1 METAILA
8 IILFCVMIFPHE
20 LGHYIAA
27 KRLGVKVNEFAF
39 GMGPVIWKKQKGET
53 LHSIRLFPIGGFCSM
68 EGEDEDSDEPRA
80 FNNKKPWQ
88 KIIILAAGSFMNV
101 LCAIL
106 IMSIVVGVLGFTTT
120 TIDTVSEGSPAETA
134 GIMAGDEITAID
146 GQPIEAWT
154 DVSAAI
160 ASAEGGQIIMT
171 VQRDGRTLEA
181 AVTPEQTQDGA
192 FLIGITSRVSHNPF
206 RAVAEGAKS
215 TWNITV
221 SMFQT
226 LSQLFTG
233 QLGADSLSGPVGM
246 VQMVSQTT
254 QYGWWYY
261 GFLTA
266 LICINLAIINMLPL
280 PALDGGRIIFVIIS
294 MITGRPVS
302 QTTQYGWWYYGFLT
316 ALICINLAII
326 NMLPLPALDGG
337 RIIFVIISMIT
348 GRPVS
353 QKVEGTVHFVGIMLL
368 FGLMAYVTF
377 NDITRI
383 FG

>member
-192 FLIGITSRVSHNPF
+192 YLIGITSRVSHNPF
-206 RAVAEGAKS
+206 RAVAEGTKS
-215 TWNITV
+215 TWNITA

-246 VQMVSQTT
+246 VQM
-254 QYGWWYY
+254 
-261 GFLTA
+261 
-266 LICINLAIINMLPL
+266 
-280 PALDGGRIIFVIIS
+280 
-294 MITGRPVS
+294 VS

>member
-1 METAILA
+1 ME
-8 IILFCVMIFPHE
+8 
-20 LGHYIAA
+20 
-27 KRLGVKVNEFAF
+27 
-39 GMGPVIWKKQKGET
+39 KQKGET

-192 FLIGITSRVSHNPF
+192 YLIGITSRVSHNPF

-302 QTTQYGWWYYGFLT
+302 Q
-316 ALICINLAII
+316 
-326 NMLPLPALDGG
+326 
-337 RIIFVIISMIT
+337 
-348 GRPVS
+348 
-353 QKVEGTVHFVGIMLL
+353 KVEGTVHFVGIMLL

>member
-120 TIDTVSEGSPAETA
+120 TIDAVSEGSPAETA

-154 DVSAAI
+154 DVYAAI

-192 FLIGITSRVSHNPF
+192 YLIGITSRVSHNPF

-302 QTTQYGWWYYGFLT
+302 Q
-316 ALICINLAII
+316 
-326 NMLPLPALDGG
+326 
-337 RIIFVIISMIT
+337 
-348 GRPVS
+348 
-353 QKVEGTVHFVGIMLL
+353 KVEGTVHFVGIMLL

>member
-68 EGEDEDSDEPRA
+68 EGEDEDAHEPRA
-80 FNNKKPWQ
+80 FNNKKAGQ
-88 KIIILAAGSFMNV
+88 KTIILAAGSFMNV

-192 FLIGITSRVSHNPF
+192 YLIGITSRVSHNPF

-302 QTTQYGWWYYGFLT
+302 Q
-316 ALICINLAII
+316 
-326 NMLPLPALDGG
+326 
-337 RIIFVIISMIT
+337 
-348 GRPVS
+348 
-353 QKVEGTVHFVGIMLL
+353 KVEGTVHFVGIMLL

>member
-154 DVSAAI
+154 DVSVAI

-192 FLIGITSRVSHNPF
+192 YLIGITSRVSHNPF

-215 TWNITV
+215 TWNITA

-246 VQMVSQTT
+246 VQM
-254 QYGWWYY
+254 
-261 GFLTA
+261 
-266 LICINLAIINMLPL
+266 
-280 PALDGGRIIFVIIS
+280 
-294 MITGRPVS
+294 VS

>member
-120 TIDTVSEGSPAETA
+120 TIDAVSEGSPAETA

-192 FLIGITSRVSHNPF
+192 YLIGITSRVSHNPF

-302 QTTQYGWWYYGFLT
+302 Q
-316 ALICINLAII
+316 
-326 NMLPLPALDGG
+326 
-337 RIIFVIISMIT
+337 
-348 GRPVS
+348 
-353 QKVEGTVHFVGIMLL
+353 KVEGTVHFVGIMLL